1 MCADKMLV
9 KAVGA
14 ARSALAKLKSENGS
28 DDGIKTA
35 MQSYTQVRI

>member
-1 MCADKMLV
+1 MLV